1 MKWYQFLKATFY
13 AQKESEKKVEKGVE
27 EESKDDKV
35 EKKVEEKSKDDGEE
49 GGSML
54 CHCGTPAKREVVKK
68 EGKNKGN
75 NIITVLRQNVASHN
89 VYVT

>member
-1 MKWYQFLKATFY
+1 
-13 AQKESEKKVEKGVE
+13 VE

-35 EKKVEEKSKDDGEE
+35 EKEVEEKSKDDRKE
-49 GGSML
+49 GGML

-75 NIITVLRQNVASHN
+75 NKITLQGIYCRKIISYDDKLYNFIITIN
-89 VYVT
+89 

>member
-1 MKWYQFLKATFY
+1 LKATFY
-13 AQKESEKKVEKGVE
+13 AQKESEKKVERGVE

-35 EKKVEEKSKDDGEE
+35 EKEAEEKSKDDRKEE
-49 GGSML
+49 GML

-75 NIITVLRQNVASHN
+75 NKITHPLALS
-89 VYVT
+89 